1 MDKRNLYVVISTN
14 ICIYVY
20 PFHVPYLYIV
30 FVFNFLLF
38 YVCISMYVS
47 TGDVMF
53 IFVYNECDL
62 TI

>member
-1 MDKRNLYVVISTN
+1 MDKRTLYVVISTN

-20 PFHVPYLYIV
+20 PVHVPYLYIV

-38 YVCISMYVS
+38 FFYVCIYRRCII
-47 TGDVMF
+47 MF